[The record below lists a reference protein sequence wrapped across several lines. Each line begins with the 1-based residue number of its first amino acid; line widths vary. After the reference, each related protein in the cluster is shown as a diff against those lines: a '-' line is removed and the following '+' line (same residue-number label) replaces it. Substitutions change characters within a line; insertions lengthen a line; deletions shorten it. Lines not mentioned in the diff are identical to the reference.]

1 VGRRKNYAG
10 SIEKRGDSYR
20 IRLCI
25 GGKRHY
31 YTVRTTDRRAAERLA
46 REKYHELERRQDRR
60 AAGLPGAIR
69 VSALLE
75 QFENE
80 VLPTLAPGT
89 QRSYRDT
96 LKPVRVYFITKSGDP
111 RVDNIHAAHIAGYL
125 TWRRTHGPQG
135 ENLKRP
141 ISTRTLQKDRAVL
154 HRIFGIADRLE
165 YRDGNPVS
173 RIDPPKPDGRDPVIL
188 SDAQYECLLA
198 ACKGRPMLR
207 LYVLTLGETG
217 ARCESEALH
226 LRWEDVKLDEGF
238 IWVDSGRE
246 GHRTKSGKG
255 RWVPMTPSLLKA
267 MRQHFARY
275 RFARYKGETSPW
287 VFHHAGSRRR
297 AAAGERI
304 KSLRESFRS
313 ACERAKLPAG
323 FVQHDLRHRRVT
335 TWLAQGKNPV
345 HVKEAVG
352 HASLATTMAY
362 THLAREHLRSLVDES
377 KSKVSGRRGG

>member
-1 VGRRKNYAG
+1 MARRKIYPG
-10 SIEKRGDSYR
+10 SIEKRGDSCR
-20 IRLCI
+20 VRLCI

-31 YTVRTTDRRAAERLA
+31 YTIRTNDRRAAERFA
-46 REKYHELERRQDRR
+46 REKYRELERRHDRR
-60 AAGLPGAIR
+60 TAGLPGAIS
-69 VSALLE
+69 VSALIE
-75 QFENE
+75 QFEDQI
-80 VLPTLAPGT
+80 LPTLAPGT
-89 QRSYRDT
+89 RRSYRDT
-96 LKPVRVYFITKSGDP
+96 LKPVKEYFVTKSRDP

-125 TWRRTHGPQG
+125 SWRRMHGPHG
-135 ENLKRP
+135 EKLKRP

-154 HRIFGIADRLE
+154 HRIFAIADRLE
-165 YRDGNPVS
+165 YRDGNPVA

-188 SDAQYECLLA
+188 SDAQYERLLA
-198 ACKGRPMLR
+198 ECNGRPMLR

-226 LRWEDVKLDEGF
+226 IRWEDVKLDDGF
-238 IWVDSGRE
+238 IWISSGRE

-255 RWVPMTPSLLKA
+255 RWVPMTSRLKKA
-267 MRQHFARY
+267 MRAHFARY
-275 RFARYKGETSPW
+275 RFGSYDGKTSPW
-287 VFHHAGSRRR
+287 VFHHAGPRRR
-297 AAAGERI
+297 AEAGERI

-313 ACERAKLPAG
+313 ACRRAKLPTG

-362 THLAREHLRSLVDES
+362 THLAREHLRSLVDEGQS
-377 KSKVSGRRGG
+377 KIAGRRGG